1 MTDARLFSPASV
13 TWRVHADPLVGLA
26 GLRALLLRAL
36 HPVADD
42 ATAQRDYLTRARL
55 RDDPWGRLRDLADA
69 VTITTFGSAAEA
81 LTVAARA
88 RAVSGTLTGSRSV
101 GGRWQG
107 DDEDLLL
114 WEHVCRVDSF
124 LTVVRRGGLRL
135 TDQEADD
142 YVAEQVRAAALCGL
156 EPDVVPS
163 TVAALTE
170 HLDRTRAELAVGP
183 ASRRLAQ
190 EVVSPAEDLTELPVW
205 AGVSGLA
212 FAALPDW
219 ARRMYALAELPG
231 AAGLVGTGVDTAL
244 RMVRTTLT
252 GPRSW
257 RVEPRAGLD
266 APAPSPSPARGS
278 AGTPPRR

>member
-1 MTDARLFSPASV
+1 MTDAGLFSPASV
-13 TWRVHADPLVGLA
+13 TWRVHSDPLVGLA

-42 ATAQRDYLTRARL
+42 ATSQRDYVTYARF
-55 RDDPWGRLRDLADA
+55 RDDPWGRLRDLSDTVA
-69 VTITTFGSAAEA
+69 ITTFGSAAEA

-88 RAVSGTLTGSRSV
+88 RAVSATVMGSSSA
-101 GGRWQG
+101 GRHWRG

-135 TDQEADD
+135 TDREADD
-142 YVAEQVRAAALCGL
+142 YVAEQVRAAALYGL

-163 TVAALTE
+163 SVAALTE
-170 HLDRTRAELAVGP
+170 HVARTRGELAVSP
-183 ASRRLAQ
+183 ASRRVAQ
-190 EVVSPAEDLTELPVW
+190 EVVSPTEDLAGLPVW

-212 FAALPDW
+212 FAALPQW
-219 ARRMYALAELPG
+219 ARRMYALEELPG
-231 AAGLVGTGVDTAL
+231 AAGLVGAGVDTAL

-257 RVEPRAGLD
+257 RASPTTPPD
-266 APAPSPSPARGS
+266 APAPTPSPARGS
-278 AGTPPRR
+278 AGTPPVR

>member
-1 MTDARLFSPASV
+1 MTDAGLFSPASV

-142 YVAEQVRAAALCGL
+142 YVAEQVRAGVGRR
-156 EPDVVPS
+156 P
-163 TVAALTE
+163 
-170 HLDRTRAELAVGP
+170 LDRGGAHRAPGP
-183 ASRRLAQ
+183 H
-190 EVVSPAEDLTELPVW
+190 
-205 AGVSGLA
+205 
-212 FAALPDW
+212 
-219 ARRMYALAELPG
+219 ARRAGGRSGEPPPG
-231 AAGLVGTGVDTAL
+231 PGGGVPRRGPHRAAGLGGGVRTGVRGAARLGAAD
-244 RMVRTTLT
+244 VRPGGAARRR
-252 GPRSW
+252 GPGRDRGGHGAADGAHDADRSP
-257 RVEPRAGLD
+257 VVAGRA
-266 APAPSPSPARGS
+266 
-278 AGTPPRR
+278 